1 MTRSSAVGDILPSVA
16 LRRSDGGGSVGWRD
30 VRHVTVAVF
39 LHPDCSGCDDYLRRL
54 GQEQRLPMWGGRI
67 LAIEDAPAGSRG
79 VDLPEGVLAVTDPDG
94 QARRVAGVPT
104 GTAAVLVVDRFGQ
117 VFARRTDEA
126 GHDLPSVGEV
136 FEEVRFISVQC
147 PECEVPDVPPGL

>member
-1 MTRSSAVGDILPSVA
+1 MTRSAAVGDILPSVD
-16 LRRSDGGGSVGWRD
+16 LRRSDDRGSVGWRN

-39 LHPDCSGCDDYLRRL
+39 LHPECSDCDDYLRRL

-67 LAIEDAPAGSRG
+67 LAIGDPPPGPGG
-79 VDLPEGVLAVTDPDG
+79 VELPDGVLPVTDPDG
-94 QARRVAGVPT
+94 QARRAADVPP

-126 GHDLPSVGEV
+126 GHDLPSAGDVL
-136 FEEVRFISVQC
+136 EEVRFISVQC